1 MLESKILEVRQRWC
15 EKAVVLQTII
25 AEEKV
30 FWNRNPK
37 CDPVDRWGKRAK
49 IFYKRENAHR
59 GGKKIQG
66 RRKQFD
72 EFGSLKGN

>member
-49 IFYKRENAHR
+49 TTREKMLTEVEKRYRE
-59 GGKKIQG
+59 GGNNG
-66 RRKQFD
+66 MNS
-72 EFGSLKGN
+72 EV